1 MFIRAGHA
9 AGPKGQRLNVRQ
21 RITTPKRTYNQW
33 VGNETMED
41 YALRFTASRARRF
54 SPGRVADTAF
64 GATAFLALESIG
76 GAITLAYGAANAI
89 PAIIVGALLIA
100 LTAAPIA
107 AVAARAGVDIDL
119 LTRGAGFGYLGS
131 TITSL
136 IYASF
141 TFIFFAIEASI
152 VSGMLAYCF
161 GIPTWLGDIIAALV
175 VLPMVA
181 FGITFISRFQSY
193 TRGAWLILN
202 FVPLLALL
210 ITAAAGRLNLGLWRS
225 YGTPF
230 DIVRFGAALS
240 IIMSLVV
247 QIGEQVDFLRFL
259 PAPRP
264 GGRLSWWSAVALAGP
279 GWVVPAVV
287 KLLAGS
293 LLVVLAI
300 RGGAGRAAG
309 EPVVMYHVAWQTIL
323 PNGVAGLALP
333 LTVALIL
340 VAQLKINVTN
350 AYAGSIAWSNF
361 FSRLTHRH
369 PGRIVWMGFNV
380 SIALL
385 LMELGIYHA
394 IEPILSFYSVLACAW
409 VGTIFGDL
417 AIAKPLGLA
426 PKVIEF
432 KRAYLYDLNP
442 VGLGAMLLAITAG
455 GIAMAG
461 LLGQVLQA
469 FAPVLA
475 LATAI
480 PAAPAIAAATGG
492 RFYLARRAPGEH
504 FMGAECQCGVCAKG
518 FETADMADCPVY
530 AAPICSLCCSLEAR
544 CHDACKP
551 HGRYSAQLSAML
563 APVLPGPLRRHLSP
577 PLMRFILVF
586 VTSCVLLAF
595 VLLTLVWLAQPADPN
610 AATLLVRTGW
620 HAFFVLMIIAGVV
633 SWLFVLARES
643 RRAVEQEVEH
653 QTALLLAEVEA
664 HRRTDAERARACE
677 VAEAANLAKS
687 RFVVGVSHEL
697 RSPLNA
703 ILGYAQL
710 LEIDNALP
718 NDVRRKLRIIR
729 RSGEHLSGLI
739 EGLMDIA
746 KIEAGRIELERQPV
760 RLHEFLTQI
769 ADMFSL
775 QAAGRGIDFTFDC
788 PQTLPETVMTD
799 PTRLRQIL
807 INLLSNA
814 IKFTREGEVRL
825 SVRVPGEV
833 AEFTVSD
840 TGPGIADAD
849 VTRIFEPFERLSSGD
864 GAAPPGIGLGLTITK
879 LLAQILGG
887 EVSVTSSPG
896 RGSRFTLRLMLSHRS
911 PGVVVAP
918 PRPVCTGY
926 IGRRRRILVTDDNI
940 LHRTLIEDALG
951 PLGFDV
957 LTAPDG
963 EGCLRL
969 AASAQPDLFI
979 VDLSMPEM
987 GGTELADRLRASGHP
1002 STPIILL
1009 SADAGEIARRRKAP
1023 YPFYDALAKPVDLR
1037 SLLDT
1042 IGGSLRIKWTTDESA
1057 PLPADTASPP
1067 ELSQLAPYAADLRR
1081 LAEIGFLRPLQIR
1094 LDEIADDNPDLAGPI
1109 GVLRARLDAFQL
1121 AELAAL
1127 LATLGG
1133 EAA

>member
-1 MFIRAGHA
+1 M
-9 AGPKGQRLNVRQ
+9 NVRQ
-21 RITTPKRTYNQW
+21 RITPPRRTYNQW

-41 YALRFTASRARRF
+41 YALRFTANRARHF

-64 GATAFLALESIG
+64 GATAFLALEAIG
-76 GAITLAYGAANAI
+76 GTITLAYGASNAI
-89 PAIIVGALLIA
+89 PAIIVGALLIG
-100 LTAAPIA
+100 LTAGPIA

-161 GIPTWLGDIIAALV
+161 GVPAWLGNIVAALV
-175 VLPMVA
+175 VLPIVA
-181 FGITFISRFQSY
+181 FGITFISRFQSR
-193 TRGAWLILN
+193 TRSAWLVLN
-202 FVPLLALL
+202 FMPLLGLL
-210 ITAAAGRLNLGLWRS
+210 IATAAGRLDLGLWHS
-225 YGTPF
+225 YGAPF
-230 DIVRFGAALS
+230 DILRFGAALS
-240 IIMSLVV
+240 VIMSLVV

-264 GGRLSWWSAVALAGP
+264 GGRIRWWSAVALAGP
-279 GWVVPAVV
+279 GWVVPAVI

-300 RGGAGRAAG
+300 HSGAGRAAG
-309 EPVVMYHVAWQTIL
+309 QPVVMYLVAWQTIL
-323 PNGVAGLALP
+323 PPGIGGLALP
-333 LTVALIL
+333 LTVALVL

-409 VGTIFGDL
+409 VGSIFGDL

-426 PKVIEF
+426 PPAIEF

-442 VGLGAMLLAITAG
+442 VGLGAMLLAVTAG
-455 GIAMAG
+455 GIAMG
-461 LLGQVLQA
+461 GVMGPVLHA
-469 FAPVLA
+469 LAPVLA

-480 PAAPAIAAATGG
+480 LAAPAIAAATDG
-492 RFYLARRAPGEH
+492 RFYLARRAPPDHAG
-504 FMGAECQCGVCAKG
+504 GAECQCGVCAKE
-518 FETADMADCPVY
+518 FEIADMAHCPVY

-544 CHDACKP
+544 CNDACKP
-551 HGRYSAQLSAML
+551 HGRYGAQLSSML
-563 APVLPGPLRRHLSP
+563 APVLPGALRRHLSP

-586 VTSCVLLAF
+586 VTSCGFLAL
-595 VLLTLVWLAQPADPN
+595 VLLTLVWLAQPTDPD
-610 AATLLVRTGW
+610 AAALLVLTGW
-620 HAFFVLMIIAGVV
+620 HAFFVLAIIAGVV

-643 RRAVEQEVEH
+643 RQAVEQEVEQ
-653 QTALLLAEVEA
+653 QTALLLAEIEA

-710 LEIDNALP
+710 LEIDGSLP
-718 NDVRRKLRIIR
+718 EGVRRKMLIIR

-775 QAAGRGIDFTFDC
+775 QAAGRGITFTFDC
-788 PQTLPETVMTD
+788 PHTLPETVMTD

-825 SVRVPGEV
+825 AVRVPGEV

-849 VTRIFEPFERLSSGD
+849 VARIFEPFERLSAGD

-887 EVSVTSSPG
+887 EVTVTSSPG
-896 RGSRFTLRLMLSHRS
+896 RGSRFTLRLMLSHRG
-911 PGVVVAP
+911 PGVMVAA
-918 PRPVCTGY
+918 PRPVFTGY
-926 IGRRRRILVTDDNI
+926 VGRRRRILVTDDNV

-957 LTAPDG
+957 LTAPDA

-969 AASAQPDLFI
+969 AASAHPDLFI
-979 VDLSMPEM
+979 VDLSMPDI
-987 GGTELADRLRASGHP
+987 GGAELAGRLRASGYE

-1009 SADAGEIARRRKAP
+1009 SADAGEIARWRKAP
-1023 YPFYDALAKPVDLR
+1023 HPFYGALAKPVDLR
-1037 SLLDT
+1037 SLLAT
-1042 IGGSLRIKWTTDESA
+1042 IGASLHIEWTTDQSDA
-1057 PLPADTASPP
+1057 LPASAASRPD
-1067 ELSQLAPYAADLRR
+1067 LSRLAPYAVDLRR
-1081 LAEIGFLRPLQIR
+1081 LAEIGFLRPLRAR
-1094 LDEIADDNPDLAGPI
+1094 LDEIADGDPDLAAPV
-1109 GVLRARLDAFQL
+1109 GVLRAKLDAFRL
-1121 AELAAL
+1121 VELAGL
-1127 LATLGG
+1127 LASLGG
-1133 EAA
+1133 ELE